1 MKPFITHLIL
11 SGGGIK
17 GFCYTGI
24 MRYFYMEKLMDN
36 LKYIAGTSIG
46 SYFSV
51 LFALKISIE
60 EIETIIYDI
69 VSNINEHKFKLSMEN
84 IEKGFINKG
93 IFDINI
99 ITNSLRKLLKEKC
112 SDENITFLD
121 FIKHTGVNIY
131 IDSLCINDGKSI
143 VFSAENTPNIKV
155 IDAVNAS
162 MSVSFLFKPILI
174 NNKYHVDNVIT
185 DKLSVDNIFCDIPS
199 KHKLF
204 IHITQ
209 TDYEKIQ
216 IIEPNTRFSFFQ
228 FVKRIMLIIFKS
240 IIISKHIYNRQDVL
254 DITDIP
260 YKSAF
265 NLVIKNNEIQTM
277 LNKDDVEN
285 LILKGFSDITY
296 YMNNRYKNKLEDI
309 Y

>member
-1 MKPFITHLIL
+1 MKPYITHLIL

-17 GFCYTGI
+17 GFCYIGI

-46 SYFSV
+46 SYFTI

-60 EIETIIYDI
+60 EIEKIIYD
-69 VSNINEHKFKLSMEN
+69 VVMNINQHNFKLSIEN
-84 IEKGFINKG
+84 IEKSFINKG

-99 ITNSLRKLLKEKC
+99 LTDSLRIILKERC
-112 SDENITFLD
+112 GNENITFLD
-121 FIKHTGVNIY
+121 FIKHCGVNVY
-131 IDSLCINDGKSI
+131 IDSLCIDDGKCVI
-143 VFSAENTPNIKV
+143 FSAETTPNIK
-155 IDAVNAS
+155 ILDAVSAS
-162 MSVSFLFKPILI
+162 MSVSFLFKPVVI
-174 NNKYHVDNVIT
+174 NNKYHVDNVIN
-185 DKLSVDNIFCDIPS
+185 DKLSIDNIFCDVPS
-199 KHKLF
+199 EHKLF

-228 FVKRIMLIIFKS
+228 FVKRIILIIFKS
-240 IIISKHIYNRQDVL
+240 IVVSKHIYDRQDVL

-265 NLVIKNNEIQTM
+265 NLIIKNNEIQTI

-285 LILKGFSDITY
+285 LILKGFLDITY
-296 YMNNRYKNKLEDI
+296 YMNNRYKNKLEDN

>member
-24 MRYFYMEKLMDN
+24 MRYLYMEKLMDN

-46 SYFSV
+46 SYFTI
-51 LFALKISIE
+51 LFALKVSIE
-60 EIETIIYDI
+60 EVETIMYDI
-69 VSNINEHKFKLSMEN
+69 ANNINKHNFKLSMEN
-84 IEKGFINKG
+84 IEKSFTNKG

-99 ITNSLRKLLKEKC
+99 LTETLRIILKERC
-112 SDENITFLD
+112 CYENITFID

-131 IDSLCINDGKSI
+131 IDSLCVNDGKSV
-143 VFSAENTPNIKV
+143 VFSAETTPDIKV
-155 IDAVNAS
+155 LDAVSAS

-174 NNKYHVDNVIT
+174 NNKYYVDNVIS
-185 DKLSVDNIFCDIPS
+185 DKLSIDNIFCDIPS
-199 KHKLF
+199 EYKLY

-209 TDYEKIQ
+209 TDYEKVHIV
-216 IIEPNTRFSFFQ
+216 EPNTRFSFFQ
-228 FVKRIMLIIFKS
+228 FVKRVILITFKS
-240 IIISKHIYNRQDVL
+240 IVVSKHIYKRNNVL

-265 NLVIKNNEIQTM
+265 NLIIKNNEIQTI
-277 LNKDDVEN
+277 LNKDDIEN

-296 YMNNRYKNKLEDI
+296 YMNNRYKNKLEDN